1 MPSLPFPPQR
11 VNPEVP
17 IAVSKIVMKLLA
29 KTAEERYQTALGI
42 QADLEQCWQQFQQSG
57 MIVEFP
63 LARDDVSDRLTIPQK
78 LYGRDLEI
86 STLLSTFQRIID
98 RTGRRSTEMV
108 LVAGYAGIGKSVLV
122 QELYKPITQQRG
134 YFIAGKFEQFQ
145 RNIPYSAIASAFRSL
160 VQQLLTESDAELA
173 RWRERLLAAFGVNG
187 QAIIDVI
194 PEIELIVGSQPPLQ
208 LLEPT
213 ETRNRFNTVFL
224 NFLQVFCQKAHPL
237 AIFLDDLQ
245 WADSATLRLLEVMSD
260 RDLGYLMC
268 IGAYRDREVDEDHP
282 LIKMRDRLQEQG
294 AIVNTLTLTPLQL
307 EEIAQLLADAL
318 HQDREGVKP
327 LAELVFKKTSG
338 NPFFINEFLK
348 TIYQEQLLVFDRDRQ
363 CWQWQIQAIER
374 LGITD
379 NVVDLMIDK
388 LKKLPEATQEAL
400 FLAACIGTDFDLG
413 ELAQVGQLSPPQMFE
428 SLFFGDSVGFDS
440 TQFSL
445 RS

>member
-1 MPSLPFPPQR
+1 
-11 VNPEVP
+11 
-17 IAVSKIVMKLLA
+17 
-29 KTAEERYQTALGI
+29 
-42 QADLEQCWQQFQQSG
+42 
-57 MIVEFP
+57 
-63 LARDDVSDRLTIPQK
+63 
-78 LYGRDLEI
+78 
-86 STLLSTFQRIID
+86 
-98 RTGRRSTEMV
+98 
-108 LVAGYAGIGKSVLV
+108 
-122 QELYKPITQQRG
+122 
-134 YFIAGKFEQFQ
+134 
-145 RNIPYSAIASAFRSL
+145 
-160 VQQLLTESDAELA
+160 
-173 RWRERLLAAFGVNG
+173 
-187 QAIIDVI
+187 
-194 PEIELIVGSQPPLQ
+194 
-208 LLEPT
+208 
-213 ETRNRFNTVFL
+213 
-224 NFLQVFCQKAHPL
+224 
-237 AIFLDDLQ
+237 
-245 WADSATLRLLEVMSD
+245 
-260 RDLGYLMC
+260 
-268 IGAYRDREVDEDHP
+268 
-282 LIKMRDRLQEQG
+282 MRDRLQEQG

-400 FLAACIGTDFDLG
+400 SLAACIGTDFDLG

-440 TQFSL
+440 TQFSP